1 MDDWRRRGLPERL
14 LDLELRKNPAAEDR
28 QREDLRTLVDKNK
41 NPRLHELTSG
51 DLRRS
56 AKFTYDEHQ
65 DPIDNQIFKM
75 KAGSISRFTG
85 ESLESV
91 TDRMSMAQI
100 SFSPKHKRGGGGH
113 NGSQMM
119 ASATA
124 GSMAKSPTRE
134 MSEVEIEDAPVMKK
148 YEGTVTQIAPP
159 TFGHRPGSGQRTFN
173 PVAMG
178 IRKDK
183 NLKLK
188 SSKTTM
194 RKKGGKFVSGIMST
208 SMLKHLLTAGEAG
221 DGMGRTAAREHA
233 REQNNEGGFGG
244 GGGGDTSGFDRG
256 GFDDLSIET
265 AEFGAGGGALDTT
278 LDTYDSNLQHS
289 FTTLSPKHAI
299 EPTNHQSYFDEVYKV
314 PEKKE
319 RPDWNESFAALKYDV
334 RETRPLLVLNRED
347 REAKTLDRINKFRL
361 LAAGKTKSVTTDPG
375 RDESMVSKSLWK
387 EELDRKF
394 NKLDRTGTKIS
405 PRSASINRD
414 IRGMIKEEKVRKMR
428 QEQKIR
434 EWERIVEEE
443 RTEKLIARRKGRGKL
458 IA

>member
-14 LDLELRKNPAAEDR
+14 LEQELRKNPAAEDR

-65 DPIDNQIFKM
+65 DTIDNQLFKM

-91 TDRMSMAQI
+91 TDRMSIAQI
-100 SFSPKHKRGGGGH
+100 SFSPKHKRGGG
-113 NGSQMM
+113 SQMM
-119 ASATA
+119 ASAT
-124 GSMAKSPTRE
+124 GSMAKSPTRD

-183 NLKLK
+183 KLKLK

-194 RKKGGKFVSGIMST
+194 RKKGGKFVTGIMST

-221 DGMGRTAAREHA
+221 DGFGRTVAH
-233 REQNNEGGFGG
+233 EQNNNESFGGNNNRGGFEK
-244 GGGGDTSGFDRG
+244 
-256 GFDDLSIET
+256 GFDDLSIDT
-265 AEFGAGGGALDTT
+265 AEFGGVNGALNTT

-314 PEKKE
+314 PEKKD

-334 RETRPLLVLNRED
+334 REMRPLLVLNRED

-375 RDESMVSKSLWK
+375 RDESMVSKSAWK
-387 EELDRKF
+387 EEIDRKF
-394 NKLDRTGTKIS
+394 NKLDRTGSKIS

-414 IRGMIKEEKVRKMR
+414 IRGMIKEEKIRKMK
-428 QEQKIR
+428 QDQKIR

-458 IA
+458 IH